1 VKRLNNFFAQITIEH
16 LWALT
21 VMVGIIAFL
30 NTHPIRPHDFWWHI
44 AIGRDILTSGQIPQV
59 DIYSY
64 TRNGMAYPSYQQ
76 FWLMEVVLY
85 QLFKSGGAILV
96 ILAQTLLIAPAYF
109 ILMHIGWC
117 LTGNWRAA
125 AFGVLFAAALGFG
138 NWNVRPQAISYLYGA
153 LLLLGIIEFRLSHRL
168 RWLLVFPIVMA
179 LWVNSH
185 GSFPIGLVLVG
196 LWFAGESWQVLV
208 KWIRDRRWQLQEL
221 LPAAL
226 ALTLAL
232 LGCLVNPRG
241 IGFVGYLT
249 MMAGNSIVQNYI
261 LEWMPPN
268 FNSLEGIIFFA
279 LFLASAVLLA
289 ISPRRPSF
297 YQILTFIL
305 FGLLGLKYI
314 RGIIWY
320 GITMAPIVT
329 YHLAALMT
337 QAGVKPAPKP
347 NAQTRRLNMVFVGAL
362 TLLAFLSLPW
372 FKAYW
377 PVVPGKAGL
386 ISAETPVAATQF
398 MLDHQLPP
406 QVFHD
411 MAFGSYLIW
420 NAQPDYKVFV
430 DSRIE
435 LFPIEIWDDYLAIS
449 NGISGWEVK
458 LDEYGVATLMLEP
471 VKQTGLINAAAESPN
486 WVEVYRDD
494 QAVIFTRR

>member
-196 LWFAGESWQVLV
+196 LWFADESWQVLV
-208 KWIRDRRWQLQEL
+208 KWIRDRRCCQL
-221 LPAAL
+221 
-226 ALTLAL
+226 
-232 LGCLVNPRG
+232 R
-241 IGFVGYLT
+241 
-249 MMAGNSIVQNYI
+249 
-261 LEWMPPN
+261 
-268 FNSLEGIIFFA
+268 
-279 LFLASAVLLA
+279 
-289 ISPRRPSF
+289 
-297 YQILTFIL
+297 
-305 FGLLGLKYI
+305 
-314 RGIIWY
+314 
-320 GITMAPIVT
+320 
-329 YHLAALMT
+329 
-337 QAGVKPAPKP
+337 
-347 NAQTRRLNMVFVGAL
+347 
-362 TLLAFLSLPW
+362 
-372 FKAYW
+372 
-377 PVVPGKAGL
+377 
-386 ISAETPVAATQF
+386 
-398 MLDHQLPP
+398 
-406 QVFHD
+406 
-411 MAFGSYLIW
+411 
-420 NAQPDYKVFV
+420 
-430 DSRIE
+430 
-435 LFPIEIWDDYLAIS
+435 
-449 NGISGWEVK
+449 
-458 LDEYGVATLMLEP
+458 
-471 VKQTGLINAAAESPN
+471 
-486 WVEVYRDD
+486 
-494 QAVIFTRR
+494 